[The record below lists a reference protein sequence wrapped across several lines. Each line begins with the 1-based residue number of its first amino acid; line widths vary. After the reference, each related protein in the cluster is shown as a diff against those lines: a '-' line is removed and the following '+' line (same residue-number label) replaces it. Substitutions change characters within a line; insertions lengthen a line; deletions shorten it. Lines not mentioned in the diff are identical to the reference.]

1 MNEYKAATL
10 AIARRAQQMS
20 EALLVRITGKR
31 VYNDLEFEE
40 DQKDHRELV
49 QKKLV
54 TFHEDSIA
62 IMRQTYEVFKNDG
75 PEVRRTSKYL
85 LAREKFMSCVLEGH

>member
-1 MNEYKAATL
+1 MQNIVNEYKAATL
-10 AIARRAQQMS
+10 AVARRAQQMS

-40 DQKDHRELV
+40 DQREHRALL

-54 TFHEDSIA
+54 NFHEDCIA
-62 IMRQTYEVFKNDG
+62 IMRQTYEVFKHDG
-75 PEVRRTSKYL
+75 PEVRRPGGERWRGS
-85 LAREKFMSCVLEGH
+85 

>member
-1 MNEYKAATL
+1 M

-40 DQKDHRELV
+40 DQKDHRELA

-75 PEVRRTSKYL
+75 SEVRRTSKYL
-85 LAREKFMSCVLEGH
+85 LAREKFMSCMLEGH